1 MPHGNDI
8 TQYGKDM
15 SDARD
20 RGKDM
25 CDARD
30 PGKDIPGAVV
40 LLEVC
45 SP

>member
-1 MPHGNDI
+1 
-8 TQYGKDM
+8 M

-20 RGKDM
+20 HGKDM